1 MAARTG
7 DRTDQAMTDGY
18 SIFHETMADMTYPE
32 VEQAARDGAVALWA
46 LGVIEQ
52 HGPHLPLATDVY
64 VPSATL
70 RVARKKL
77 AQKGIASVIVPAFY
91 WGVNHVTGTFP
102 GSFEVRPEVM
112 IELMKDVFRSLKKD
126 GFGTVYCLSG
136 HGDALHNKTILEGV
150 KQGSAAA
157 PIDGK
162 LVVAPAGAKRLG
174 FAADDPFL
182 ALTASAP
189 ADKAPYLDIHAGNWE
204 TSFVWAL
211 YPDVVRDRIARTLPP
226 TNLGP
231 EDLAEW
237 RKGRDHARRK
247 TPDGYF
253 GDPAAA
259 SPDQGLAML
268 EKEAGLVADAI
279 AADVKRAR

>member
-1 MAARTG
+1 MSS
-7 DRTDQAMTDGY
+7 GY
-18 SIFHETMADMTYPE
+18 SIFNDTMADMTYPE
-32 VEQAARDGAVALWA
+32 VEAAARDGAVALWA

-70 RVARKKL
+70 RVAREKL
-77 AQKGIASVIVPAFY
+77 AGQGIKSVIVPAFY

-126 GFGTVYCLSG
+126 GFGAVYCLSG

-162 LVVAPAGAKRLG
+162 VVLAPAAAKRLG
-174 FAADDPFL
+174 YAADDPFL
-182 ALTASAP
+182 ALTANAAGEKS
-189 ADKAPYLDIHAGNWE
+189 PYLDIHAGQWE

-211 YPDVVRDRIARTLPP
+211 YPDVVRDKIFPTLPP

-237 RKGRDHARRK
+237 RKGREHAQRK

-253 GDPAAA
+253 GDPAVA
-259 SPDQGLAML
+259 SRDRGLALL
-268 EKEAGLVADAI
+268 EAEAALVADAI

>member
-1 MAARTG
+1 MAENSIG
-7 DRTDQAMTDGY
+7 GGY

-32 VEQAARDGAVALWA
+32 VEQAVRDGAVALWA

-70 RVARKKL
+70 RVARHRL
-77 AQKGIASVIVPAFY
+77 ADRGIASVIVPAFY
-91 WGVNHVTGTFP
+91 WGVNHVTGRFP

-112 IELMKDVFRSLKKD
+112 VELMKDVFRSLRKD
-126 GFGTVYCLSG
+126 GFGAVYCLSG
-136 HGDALHNKTILEGV
+136 HGDALHNRTILDGV

-162 LVVAPAGAKRLG
+162 LVVAPAAAKRLG
-174 FAADDPFL
+174 FAEDDPYL
-182 ALTASAP
+182 ALTATAP
-189 ADKAPYLDIHAGNWE
+189 ADKSPYLDIHAGNWE

-211 YPDVVRDRIARTLPP
+211 YPGVVRDQVVPTLPP

-231 EDLAEW
+231 RDLAEW
-237 RKGRDHARRK
+237 RKGQDHARRT

-259 SPDQGLAML
+259 SRDAGLAL
-268 EKEAGLVADAI
+268 LDKEAALVAGAI
-279 AADVKRAR
+279 AADMGSAR

>member
-1 MAARTG
+1 MADNSMSG
-7 DRTDQAMTDGY
+7 GY

-70 RVARKKL
+70 RAARHRL
-77 AQKGIASVIVPAFY
+77 AAQGIASVIVPAFY
-91 WGVNHVTGTFP
+91 WGINHVTGRFP

-112 IELMKDVFRSLKKD
+112 VELMKDVFRSLKKD
-126 GFGTVYCLSG
+126 GFRTVYCLSG
-136 HGDALHNKTILEGV
+136 HGDALHNRTILDGV

-157 PIDGK
+157 PIDGR
-162 LVVAPAGAKRLG
+162 LVVAPAAAARLG
-174 FAADDPFL
+174 FAADDPYL
-182 ALTASAP
+182 ALTAPVP
-189 ADKAPYLDIHAGNWE
+189 ADKSSYLDIHAGNWE

-211 YPDVVRDRIARTLPP
+211 YPSVVRERIVPTLEP

-231 EDLAEW
+231 QDLAEW
-237 RKGRDHARRK
+237 RKGQEHARRT

-253 GDPAAA
+253 GNPAAA
-259 SPDQGLAML
+259 SRDQGMALL
-268 EKEAGLVADAI
+268 DKEAASVADAI
-279 AADVKRAR
+279 AADLRRAR

>member
-1 MAARTG
+1 MAENPTG
-7 DRTDQAMTDGY
+7 GGY

-70 RVARKKL
+70 RVARQRL
-77 AQKGIASVIVPAFY
+77 ADRGIASVIVPAFY
-91 WGVNHVTGTFP
+91 WGVNHVTGRFP

-112 IELMKDVFRSLKKD
+112 VELMKDVFRSLKKD
-126 GFGTVYCLSG
+126 GFGAVYCLSG
-136 HGDALHNKTILEGV
+136 HGDALHNKTILDGV

-162 LVVAPAGAKRLG
+162 LVVAPAAAKRLG
-174 FAADDPFL
+174 FADDDPYL
-182 ALTASAP
+182 ALMTTAP
-189 ADKAPYLDIHAGNWE
+189 GDKSPYLDIHAGNWE

-211 YPDVVRDRIARTLPP
+211 YPGVVRDRIVPTLPP

-231 EDLAEW
+231 QDLAEW
-237 RKGRDHARRK
+237 RKGQDHARRT

-259 SPDQGLAML
+259 SRDQGLAL
-268 EKEAGLVADAI
+268 LDKEAALVADAI
-279 AADVKRAR
+279 AADRGRAR

>member
-1 MAARTG
+1 
-7 DRTDQAMTDGY
+7 MTSGY
-18 SIFHETMADMTYPE
+18 SIFHDTMADMTYPE
-32 VEQAARDGAVALWA
+32 VEEAARDGAVALWA

-70 RVARKKL
+70 RVARDKL
-77 AQKGIASVIVPAFY
+77 AAMGIKSVIVPAFY

-112 IELMKDVFRSLKKD
+112 IELMKDVLRSLKKD
-126 GFGTVYCLSG
+126 GFGKVYCLSG
-136 HGDALHNKTILEGV
+136 HGDALHNKTLLEGV

-162 LVVAPAGAKRLG
+162 VVLAPAAAKRLG
-174 FAADDPFL
+174 YATDDPFL
-182 ALTASAP
+182 ALTANAAGEKS
-189 ADKAPYLDIHAGNWE
+189 PYLDIHAGQWE

-211 YPDVVRDRIARTLPP
+211 YPDVVRDKIFPALKP

-231 EDLAEW
+231 DDLAEW
-237 RKGRDHARRK
+237 RKGRDHAKRK

-253 GDPAAA
+253 GDPAVA
-259 SPDQGLAML
+259 SRDRGLALL
-268 EKEAGLVADAI
+268 EAEAALVADAI

>member
-1 MAARTG
+1 MDDMAETP
-7 DRTDQAMTDGY
+7 MNSGY

-32 VEQAARDGAVALWA
+32 VEQAAKDGAVALWA

-70 RVARKKL
+70 RVARQKL
-77 AQKGIASVIVPAFY
+77 ADQGIASVIVPAFY

-102 GSFEVRPEVM
+102 GSFQVRPEVM
-112 IELMKDVFRSLKKD
+112 IELMKDVFASLKKD

-157 PIDGK
+157 AIKGR
-162 LVVAPAGAKRLG
+162 LVVAPGAAKRLG
-174 FAADDPFL
+174 FEESDPYL
-182 ALTASAP
+182 ALTATAP
-189 ADKAPYLDIHAGNWE
+189 GDKSPYLDIHAGNWE

-211 YPDVVRDRIARTLPP
+211 YPGVVRDQILPSLAP

-231 EDLAEW
+231 ADLAEW
-237 RKGRDHARRK
+237 RKGLDHARRT

-253 GDPAAA
+253 GDPAKATR
-259 SPDQGLAML
+259 DQGLTML
-268 EKEAGLVADAI
+268 EKEAALVADAI
-279 AADVKRAR
+279 AADVRRAR